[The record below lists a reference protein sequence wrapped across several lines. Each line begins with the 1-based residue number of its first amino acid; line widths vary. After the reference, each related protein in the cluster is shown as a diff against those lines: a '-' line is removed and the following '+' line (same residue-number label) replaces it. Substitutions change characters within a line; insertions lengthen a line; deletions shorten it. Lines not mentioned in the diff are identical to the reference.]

1 MLAGRSFSR
10 KGPGQIPEYHRR
22 VNIEDLKMLKGLMLP
37 IVAPRQLPDN
47 LSLERVV
54 ALPDHGVADG
64 YELEFRAGEAELRL
78 KAVSTQPE
86 VPAKGSKR
94 VAFETRYFGNC
105 VVECSG
111 KDVISNWFSE
121 MQVGY
126 PAYRVE
132 ARGLSP
138 EEVIEFVNSLDYMRI
153 N

>member
-1 MLAGRSFSR
+1 M
-10 KGPGQIPEYHRR
+10 
-22 VNIEDLKMLKGLMLP
+22 
-37 IVAPRQLPDN
+37 
-47 LSLERVV
+47 

-64 YELEFRAGEAELRL
+64 YELEFRSGEAELRL

-86 VPAKGSKR
+86 VPVKGPKR
-94 VAFETRYFGNC
+94 IAFETRYFGDC

-111 KDVISNWFSE
+111 KNVISNWFSE

-132 ARGLSP
+132 ARGLTP
-138 EEVIEFVNSLDYMRI
+138 EEVIEFVKSLEYTRI

>member
-1 MLAGRSFSR
+1 MNL
-10 KGPGQIPEYHRR
+10 E
-22 VNIEDLKMLKGLMLP
+22 ELKQLKGLMLP
-37 IVAPRQLPDN
+37 IVAPTQLPEN

-64 YELEFRAGEAELRL
+64 YELEFRSGEAELRL

-86 VPAKGSKR
+86 VPNKGSKR
-94 VAFETRYFGNC
+94 ISFENRYFGDC

-111 KDVISNWFSE
+111 KSVVSDWFSE

-138 EEVIEFVNSLDYMRI
+138 EQVIEFVNSLDYMRI